1 MKIIAVSTTFFP
13 DENFLDKNFSVI
25 LKEIDKFIIVDN
37 SENYCFN
44 LLKNNDFLEIIY
56 SKNFGVSGGL
66 NIGIKRAIEL
76 DADFIILF
84 DQDSISGKGLIGSL
98 LKAPGLVKGMVVV
111 APNVFDKTT
120 ETEIHSKFFGHGKS
134 LNARYTHV
142 NRTQTSGLLVPVGVF
157 KNVGFFNENYF
168 LDFVDT
174 EWCRRVSKAGYRIL
188 IDKESTLYHEFGEGE
203 KKILYYNYKY
213 GKPFREY
220 YGARDTLYLLS
231 ETSSSIK
238 FKFKLFFRFFWSLF
252 NICFLDQ
259 KILRFSF
266 FWRGVKHY
274 LNGVRGK
281 GL

>member
-1 MKIIAVSTTFFP
+1 MKVIAVTTTFFP
-13 DENFLDKNFSVI
+13 EEQVIYKNWQVLFN
-25 LKEIDKFIIVDN
+25 EIDKYIIINNSKDYVFTALLNCDN
-37 SENYCFN
+37 LEVVS
-44 LLKNNDFLEIIY
+44 ND
-56 SKNFGVSGGL
+56 NVGVSGGL

-98 LKAPGLVKGMVVV
+98 LNAPGLVEGMVVV
-111 APNVFDKTT
+111 APNIFHKTT

-174 EWCRRVSKAGYRIL
+174 EWCRRVSKAGYQIL

-203 KKILYYNYKY
+203 KKILCYNYKY

-259 KILRFSF
+259 KILRFGF